1 MGSVFDCV
9 GELGQLFVTADDP
22 VFVGKV
28 LNPKQILIREYR
40 IGVAKE
46 GCRVG
51 HTRCIITVGYESS
64 PPRCLCKYSLD
75 FMGRCERTKE
85 QLYSSPLER

>member
-1 MGSVFDCV
+1 MGSVFDRV

-28 LNPKQILIREYR
+28 LNPKQILIGEYR

-46 GCRVG
+46 GRRVG
-51 HTRCIITVGYESS
+51 HTGYIVTVVYESTHRIAS
-64 PPRCLCKYSLD
+64 VKHS
-75 FMGRCERTKE
+75 
-85 QLYSSPLER
+85 